1 MKLLSVQQIIANEI
15 SRLGLEVEVLAHPSK
30 VAEKATSWDEIEGHK
45 IPLIG
50 GFTELESLLFR
61 WVQRKRQ
68 ILATK
73 IHLAQMHLADSMIRD
88 LDIPETDTQLAIATC
103 LNWVAGQHG
112 GEYRFLK
119 WLVDNSARVEEIVD
133 LGSSWEWDSLRWY
146 NASLF
151 MGTRVDASQDWTNMF
166 LSSRNLLADVEA
178 LVEQESGKVES
189 LKEPQTN
196 EEIAEEVAEEGL
208 GKL

>member
-1 MKLLSVQQIIANEI
+1 MKLLSVQQIITNEV
-15 SRLGLEVEVLAHPSK
+15 SRLGLEVEVIAHPSK

>member
-1 MKLLSVQQIIANEI
+1 MKLLSIQQIIANEVN
-15 SRLGLEVEVLAHPSK
+15 RLGIAVEFSNHPAK
-30 VAEKATSWDEIEGHK
+30 AAEKAIAWDEIEGHK

-73 IHLAQMHLADSMIRD
+73 IHLAQLHLADSMIKD

-103 LNWVAGQHG
+103 LNWVAGDSG

-119 WLVDNSARVEEIVD
+119 WLVENSARVEEIVE

-146 NASLF
+146 NAALF
-151 MGTRVDASQDWTNMF
+151 MGTRVDSSQDWTNLF

-178 LVEQESGKVES
+178 LIEQESGKVEIPR
-189 LKEPQTN
+189 EPQTN
-196 EEIAEEVAEEGL
+196 EEIAEEVADEGL
-208 GKL
+208 GKP

>member
-1 MKLLSVQQIIANEI
+1 MKLFSVQEILKNEVN
-15 SRLGLEVEVLAHPSK
+15 RLGLEVEVLSHPSK
-30 VAEKATSWDEIEGHK
+30 VAEKAIAWDAIEGHK

-73 IHLAQMHLADSMIRD
+73 IHLAQMHLADSMIKD

-119 WLVDNSARVEEIVD
+119 WLVDNSARVEEIVE

-151 MGTRVDASQDWTNMF
+151 MGTRVDASQDWTNLF
-166 LSSRNLLADVEA
+166 LSSRNLLTDVEA
-178 LVEQESGKVES
+178 LIEQESGKVETP
-189 LKEPQTN
+189 KEPQTN
-196 EEIAEEVAEEGL
+196 EEIAEEVADEGL
-208 GKL
+208 GKP